1 MIKTVEIEYV
11 GIEDI
16 QEIIDDIYAVIKEG
30 HYASIDIGS
39 VGDEVYVKV
48 LIMLN
53 GLDIYKDYDYT
64 FAFYMSERAN
74 DLKAEAEA
82 LKNEKQALAERQK
95 VAENKA
101 ESLKKWLAYALQGE
115 EFKTPKCAIS
125 FRKSEAVEVTDEGL
139 NNLMKEHDELLTYKA
154 PEPNTTAIKQAL
166 KDGLNVAGVQLVQN
180 TSTIIK

>member
-1 MIKTVEIEYV
+1 MTIYEIDQAIMECV
-11 GIEDI
+11 DLETG
-16 QEIIDDIYAVIKEG
+16 EIIDTDKLNELELERESKIEGVACWIK
-30 HYASIDIGS
+30 
-39 VGDEVYVKV
+39 
-48 LIMLN
+48 
-53 GLDIYKDYDYT
+53 
-64 FAFYMSERAN
+64 

-115 EFKTPKCAIS
+115 KFKTTKCAIS

-154 PEPNTTAIKQAL
+154 PEPNKTKIKQAL
-166 KDGLNVAGVQLVQN
+166 KDGLSVEGVQLIQN
-180 TSTIIK
+180 ISTIIK

>member
-1 MIKTVEIEYV
+1 MTIYEIDQAIMECV
-11 GIEDI
+11 DLETG
-16 QEIIDDIYAVIKEG
+16 EIIDTEQLDKLQMERDTKLENVACWIK
-30 HYASIDIGS
+30 
-39 VGDEVYVKV
+39 
-48 LIMLN
+48 
-53 GLDIYKDYDYT
+53 
-64 FAFYMSERAN
+64 

-115 EFKTPKCAIS
+115 KFKTTKCAIS

-154 PEPNTTAIKQAL
+154 PEPNKTAIKQAL